1 VFVGRGPSLTLA
13 FRGLQVLHLVEQL
26 SRALND
32 EFRAHLPEILPRCV
46 QVLTL
51 AEQTGDYSS
60 VPPVLHAFEV
70 FGSERATLPTPLSY

>member
-1 VFVGRGPSLTLA
+1 MTL
-13 FRGLQVLHLVEQL
+13 RVPLLQVLHLVEQL

-46 QVLTL
+46 QVLAL
-51 AEQTGDYSS
+51 AEQTGDYAS

-70 FGSERATLPTPLSY
+70 FGSEHARPASPFGTALL